1 MRILVVE
8 DEDELARRLCDRLE
22 TSGFV
27 AESVA
32 SAESALDLPDPENWS
47 ALVVDIGLPGMD
59 GFDLVRRWRQKGFD
73 TPIIILSARG
83 SWQEKVEGLNA
94 GADDYVVK
102 PVRGE
107 ELLARLNALVRRAAG
122 QTHAKL
128 EAGEIMMDAG
138 ARMVWRNKS
147 QIELTQ
153 IEYRLLHLFLL
164 KPGHILSQGEI
175 LDHLYPMAEERD
187 LNTVEVH
194 IGRLRKKVG
203 KTAIATI
210 RGLGYRFER

>member
-8 DEDELARRLCDRLE
+8 DENELARRLCDRLE

-128 EAGEIMMDAG
+128 EAGEIMMDPG

-164 KPGHILSQGEI
+164 KPGHILAQGEI

>member
-128 EAGEIMMDAG
+128 EAGEIMMDPG

-187 LNTVEVH
+187 FNTVEVH

>member
-8 DEDELARRLCDRLE
+8 DETELARRLCDRLS
-22 TSGFV
+22 TDGFV
-27 AESVA
+27 AESVGSGEA
-32 SAESALDLPDPENWS
+32 ALELPDPQGWS
-47 ALVVDIGLPGMD
+47 AMVVDLGLPGMN
-59 GFDLVRRWRQKGFD
+59 GFDLVRRWRQLGCD

-107 ELLARLNALVRRAAG
+107 ELLARLHALVRRAAG
-122 QTHAKL
+122 QTHARL
-128 EAGEIMMDAG
+128 EAGEVSMDTT
-138 ARMVWRNKS
+138 ARMVWRGGAVV
-147 QIELTQ
+147 ELTQ

-203 KTAIATI
+203 KSAITTI
-210 RGLGYRFER
+210 RGLGYRFEK

>member
-32 SAESALDLPDPENWS
+32 SAESALDLPDPDNWS

-128 EAGEIMMDAG
+128 EAGEIMMDPG

>member
-128 EAGEIMMDAG
+128 EAGEIMMDPG

>member
-22 TSGFV
+22 ASGFV

-128 EAGEIMMDAG
+128 EAGEIMMDPG

>member
-8 DEDELARRLCDRLE
+8 DENELARRLCDRLE

-128 EAGEIMMDAG
+128 EAGEIMMDPG

>member
-8 DEDELARRLCDRLE
+8 DEAELARRLCDRLE
-22 TSGFV
+22 MSGFV
-27 AESVA
+27 AESVG
-32 SAESALDLPDPENWS
+32 SAESALDLSDPENWS

-59 GFDLVRRWRQKGFD
+59 GFDLVRRWRQRGFD

-83 SWQEKVEGLNA
+83 SWQEKVDGLNA

-128 EAGEIMMDAG
+128 EAGEITMDPG
-138 ARMVWRNKS
+138 ARIVWRNTSK
-147 QIELTQ
+147 IELTQ

-175 LDHLYPMAEERD
+175 LDHLYPMAEERG

-203 KTAIATI
+203 KTAITTI

>member
-8 DEDELARRLCDRLE
+8 DEAELARRLCDRLE

-128 EAGEIMMDAG
+128 EAGEIMMDPG

>member
-128 EAGEIMMDAG
+128 EAGEIMMDPG

-147 QIELTQ
+147 Q
-153 IEYRLLHLFLL
+153 
-164 KPGHILSQGEI
+164 
-175 LDHLYPMAEERD
+175 
-187 LNTVEVH
+187 
-194 IGRLRKKVG
+194 
-203 KTAIATI
+203 
-210 RGLGYRFER
+210 

>member
-22 TSGFV
+22 TGGFV

-83 SWQEKVEGLNA
+83 SWQEKVDGLNA

-128 EAGEIMMDAG
+128 EAGEIMMDPG

>member
-8 DEDELARRLCDRLE
+8 DENELARRLCDRLE

-47 ALVVDIGLPGMD
+47 ALVGDIGLPGMD

-128 EAGEIMMDAG
+128 EAGEIMMDPG

>member
-8 DEDELARRLCDRLE
+8 DEVELARRLCDRLE

-32 SAESALDLPDPENWS
+32 SAEGALDLPDPKNWS

-59 GFDLVRRWRQKGFD
+59 GFDLVRRWRQKGLD

-128 EAGEIMMDAG
+128 EAGEIMMDPG

-194 IGRLRKKVG
+194 IGRLRKKVS
-203 KTAIATI
+203 KTAITTI

>member
-8 DEDELARRLCDRLE
+8 DEVELARRLCDRLE
-22 TSGFV
+22 MGGFV

-59 GFDLVRRWRQKGFD
+59 GFDLVRRWRKKGFD

-122 QTHAKL
+122 QTQAKL
-128 EAGEIMMDAG
+128 EAGEIMMDPG